1 MPNVRTKSCRVC
13 GEEKPW
19 TEFSGKYHPW
29 PKCHACR
36 TREATGQGE
45 ARRPPEP
52 SHPDTHTGQH
62 TSAQASEQHRNNL
75 NEIVD
80 THFNEAKER
89 AASVYLQHLVS
100 PTVVLSRHWRHRGD
114 IPKELATLPRSVWNT
129 LKSVIPRNG
138 ESLDGQTATIT
149 LSGKQ
154 RELQNTL
161 ENELLDLSGLDKKL
175 EEYVAHYQSD
185 FDAQLHALLSG
196 LPNNQREQV
205 KKQLSLH
212 VDRMSLPV
220 EGSREALMFFLTG
233 LIGKGLGSS
242 AFGSSVATG
251 QAAAVTIYTS
261 NLSWW
266 GGLLVSLNGVPGWV
280 GIIGASSGF
289 LAALI
294 VAPLFAPL
302 LEVGVNRL
310 RGEKMLLQII
320 DNVRTRVITPAKDS
334 VDVLGQ
340 LAVYLQL
347 IPDLIY
353 FAAKIKP

>member
-1 MPNVRTKSCRVC
+1 MPNVKTKICRVC
-13 GEEKPW
+13 GEAKPW
-19 TEFSGKYHPW
+19 TEFPGKYHPW
-29 PKCHACR
+29 PKCRACR
-36 TREATGQGE
+36 IKEATGQGE

-52 SHPDTHTGQH
+52 SRPDTHTDEH
-62 TSAQASEQHRNNL
+62 PFAQVSEQHRNNL

-89 AASVYLQHLVS
+89 AASVYQQHLVA
-100 PTVVLSRHWRHRGD
+100 PTVVISRHWRHRGD
-114 IPKELATLPRSVWNT
+114 IPKELATLPRSVWNL
-129 LKSVIPRNG
+129 LKSIIPRNRK
-138 ESLDGQTATIT
+138 SLDEQTTPII

-161 ENELLDLSGLDKKL
+161 ESELLDLSGLDKKL
-175 EEYVAHYQSD
+175 QEYVAHYQSD
-185 FDAQLHALLSG
+185 FDAQLHALLSD

-212 VDRMSLPV
+212 VERMSLPV

-233 LIGKGLGSS
+233 VIGKGVGSS
-242 AFGSSVATG
+242 AFGSSIATG
-251 QAAAVTIYTS
+251 QAAAVTIYTT

-266 GGLLVSLNGVPGWV
+266 GGLWVSLHGAPAWV
-280 GIIGASSGF
+280 SIIGASSGF
-289 LAALI
+289 LVALL

-320 DNVRTRVITPAKDS
+320 DHVRTRVITPPKDS

-340 LAVYLQL
+340 IAVYLQV

-353 FAAKIKP
+353 LAAKFKP